1 MNYYI
6 GNNQRKLKKK
16 GVGDYPLIIANVG
29 VSGDY
34 GSFEKELSK
43 AKLAIKA
50 GASIINDNSLI
61 GNIFENYRKFLIEL
75 PVPFATVGINCL
87 AKKIISNDEMIE
99 NEFVGNIIQQIEMG
113 VDVITLHATIF
124 KDDLDVM
131 NSMSRIISCTSRGG
145 LMLLKYMS
153 ENNIQNP
160 FWTHF
165 DDILLCAKKYNATIS
180 LCTSFRPA
188 SIYDCSLHNELY
200 WIEISRIGRLVEK
213 AKMVDVNIMI
223 EGIGHCPINLIPNI
237 IYETKKIC
245 YDAPYRILAV
255 STDIAL
261 GYDHISSA
269 IATAVAIENGADIVT
284 CVTRAEH
291 IGLPSKKEIY
301 ESIISTK
308 IAVHSGYIA
317 RTNDYSRDFN
327 MAKARMK
334 NGYIGEID
342 AAIDPLLAKIS
353 ISKHKYYNGKKQCE
367 MCGANCSLDIL
378 ENISN
383 KKQMKT

>member
-1 MNYYI
+1 M
-6 GNNQRKLKKK
+6 
-16 GVGDYPLIIANVG
+16 
-29 VSGDY
+29 
-34 GSFEKELSK
+34 
-43 AKLAIKA
+43 
-50 GASIINDNSLI
+50 I

-131 NSMSRIISCTSRGG
+131 NSTSRIISCTSRGG

-200 WIEISRIGRLVEK
+200 WIEILRIGRLVEK

-223 EGIGHCPINLIPNI
+223 EGIGH
-237 IYETKKIC
+237 
-245 YDAPYRILAV
+245 
-255 STDIAL
+255 
-261 GYDHISSA
+261 
-269 IATAVAIENGADIVT
+269 
-284 CVTRAEH
+284 
-291 IGLPSKKEIY
+291 
-301 ESIISTK
+301 
-308 IAVHSGYIA
+308 
-317 RTNDYSRDFN
+317 
-327 MAKARMK
+327 
-334 NGYIGEID
+334 
-342 AAIDPLLAKIS
+342 
-353 ISKHKYYNGKKQCE
+353 
-367 MCGANCSLDIL
+367 
-378 ENISN
+378 
-383 KKQMKT
+383 